1 MQKTTTPSKKG
12 GSWIWQALTG
22 VLLILLLGLHMI
34 AQHFVVSGG
43 LRTYEDVIAYLQNP
57 VILILEILF
66 LLVVT
71 YHAMVGLRAIYYD
84 LGPSESS
91 RKRATILL
99 TVLGVIILVWAGYL
113 LYALTR
119 A

>member
-12 GSWIWQALTG
+12 GTWIWQALTG

-57 VILILEILF
+57 VIMILEILF
-66 LLVVT
+66 LFVVT

-91 RKRATILL
+91 RKWATILL